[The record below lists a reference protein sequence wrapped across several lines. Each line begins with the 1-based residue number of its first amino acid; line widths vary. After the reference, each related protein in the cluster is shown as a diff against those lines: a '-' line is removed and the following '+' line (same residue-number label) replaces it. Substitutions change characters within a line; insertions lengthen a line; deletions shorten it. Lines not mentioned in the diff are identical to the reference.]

1 MSDRLPSQEAALRLL
16 KESGCS
22 KNVIQHCKTVSKLAV
37 KMAKI
42 LQKKGYTVDLNLV
55 KTGALLHDIGR
66 SKTHSVHH
74 AIAGAEI
81 ATSFALPEPIVR
93 IVERHVGA
101 GIPEDEAKRL
111 GWPKKNYM
119 PETLEE
125 KIVTYADKLVEG
137 TNIVGIGQTIAK
149 TSKQLG
155 KNHPANARLKALHK
169 EFESLLGEFQ

>member
-1 MSDRLPSQEAALRLL
+1 MALRLL
-16 KESGCS
+16 KETGCS

-37 KMAKI
+37 KIAKI
-42 LQKKGYTVDLNLV
+42 LRKKGYAVDLNLV
-55 KTGALLHDIGR
+55 EIGALLHDMGR

-81 ATSFALPEPIVR
+81 AKSFALPEPIVR

-101 GIPEDEAKRL
+101 GIPEDEAKQL
-111 GWPKKNYM
+111 GWPKKNYL

-125 KIVTYADKLVEG
+125 KIVTYADKRIEG
-137 TNIVGIGQTIAK
+137 KSMVGIEQTIAK

-155 KNHPANARLKALHK
+155 KNHPANARLKALHE
-169 EFESLLGEFQ
+169 EFESLLGEL